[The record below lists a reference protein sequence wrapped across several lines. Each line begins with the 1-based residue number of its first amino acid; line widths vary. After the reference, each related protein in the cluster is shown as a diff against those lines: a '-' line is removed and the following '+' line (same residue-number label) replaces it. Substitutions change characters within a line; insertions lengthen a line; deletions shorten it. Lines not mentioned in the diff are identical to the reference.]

1 MRTLFYNYFLPYR
14 RFFKDDEAV
23 ETFNTFKEFRS
34 NWIEDEEC
42 LIVIP
47 IQTFDLIG
55 LDIRFIFR
63 EYGRD
68 DSKKFLLIGERKQI
82 EFALSQNDKFIQ
94 NVIDEVQLPAY
105 APTLEEMIKIK
116 INILKK
122 TIKKG

>member
-14 RFFKDDEAV
+14 RFFKDDETV